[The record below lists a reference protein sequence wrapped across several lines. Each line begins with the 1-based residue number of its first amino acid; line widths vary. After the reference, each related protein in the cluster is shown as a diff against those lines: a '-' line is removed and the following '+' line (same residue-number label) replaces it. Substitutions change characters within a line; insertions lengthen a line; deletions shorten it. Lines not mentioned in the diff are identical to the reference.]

1 MLTDIVKPGGLE
13 QVLIKMQHNTCS
25 GGRSYS
31 SKNFVPIVHEYILV
45 LKKLAPY
52 ILDFQIPLKNKL
64 YIRDSRSATWRDVV
78 FAVLKSLEEH
88 HPFQISTEKWKGM
101 RRLFPIHT
109 GRIKSDRYS
118 RCIRI
123 LYPKA
128 AVSGVLL
135 HEPTDK
141 KVNSN
146 SLFYRNPVLIVTIS
160 SIKNHYSNFF
170 LISVI

>member
-1 MLTDIVKPGGLE
+1 MSIFSYSNSLLLISSIFRFHSKRNWISGTADPQPGGMLF
-13 QVLIKMQHNTCS
+13 L
-25 GGRSYS
+25 RYS
-31 SKNFVPIVHEYILV
+31 
-45 LKKLAPY
+45 
-52 ILDFQIPLKNKL
+52 
-64 YIRDSRSATWRDVV
+64 
-78 FAVLKSLEEH
+78 KSLEEH

-160 SIKNHYSNFF
+160 SIKKDPPIDKFGRSFFILWKNHYSNFF
-170 LISVI
+170 

>member
-1 MLTDIVKPGGLE
+1 MIFRFHSKRNWISGTADPQPGGMLFL
-13 QVLIKMQHNTCS
+13 Q
-25 GGRSYS
+25 YS
-31 SKNFVPIVHEYILV
+31 
-45 LKKLAPY
+45 
-52 ILDFQIPLKNKL
+52 
-64 YIRDSRSATWRDVV
+64 
-78 FAVLKSLEEH
+78 KSLEEH
-88 HPFQISTEKWKGM
+88 PPFQISTEKWKGM
-101 RRLFPIHT
+101 RRHIPIHT

-146 SLFYRNPVLIVTIS
+146 SLFYRNPVLIITIS
-160 SIKNHYSNFF
+160 SILKRSFDCKIGRSFFNVLGRFFHSIFF
-170 LISVI
+170 LISAI